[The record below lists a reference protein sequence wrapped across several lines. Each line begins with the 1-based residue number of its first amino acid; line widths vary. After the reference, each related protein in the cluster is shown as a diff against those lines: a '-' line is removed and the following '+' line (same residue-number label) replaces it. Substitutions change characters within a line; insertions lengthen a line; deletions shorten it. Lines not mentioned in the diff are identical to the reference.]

1 MRTNQIVITLF
12 LISVFVLPKSFA
24 ADVPHTELKG
34 HTDSVYSIAFSPNGN
49 MLASISA
56 DETIRLWNPQ
66 TRELL
71 RTINTSR
78 GSGLAFS
85 RDGSIL
91 ASGGGKDEV
100 VNLWNPN
107 TGELIKAFKGHE
119 GTVNSV
125 AFSPDGAVLASGTRD
140 GKIRL
145 WNIETGKLIRVL
157 GAKKLDGLAFSA
169 DGSILANGGAE
180 DANVK
185 VWNSETG
192 ELLHMLEPAVDDV
205 FDVAFSPEGH
215 ILASAGWG
223 GIDLWDANTGEL
235 LRSFPRQIGRFIICV
250 AFSPDGRVLAGG
262 RDDKEIDLWNVE
274 NALLLKTLTGHT
286 GDGRDGDTAFVY
298 DVMFSPDAH
307 ILASAGGDKTIRLWE
322 ITPPEEA
329 EPPQLPKTLT
339 PPHAKRWSDD
349 FNAGHL
355 NFWTKREH
363 QRERVTWQATNRH
376 LVGQTQPFCNG
387 RFNPENELARKTS
400 YTLEFTGFP
409 INASQLRVKL
419 TILSAKN
426 ANVAIF
432 IGKQPE
438 NEFFSPFL
446 STYQFA
452 SHKLGS
458 PEGFNPLGIVVE
470 RVPKIALNL
479 DEIDVVFDQG
489 HFYLFSEGEYI
500 VEFQDANLQKVDLV
514 GIAVFPKDC
523 NAEAAATID
532 NFVIS
537 GPSIPKTN
545 SLSVHPKDKAAVLWG
560 ELKHQ

>member
-223 GIDLWDANTGEL
+223 GIDLWDANTGKL
-235 LRSFPRQIGRFIICV
+235 LRSFPRETQVYICV
-250 AFSPDGRVLAGG
+250 AFSPDG
-262 RDDKEIDLWNVE
+262 
-274 NALLLKTLTGHT
+274 
-286 GDGRDGDTAFVY
+286 
-298 DVMFSPDAH
+298 H
-307 ILASAGGDKTIRLWE
+307 ILASGRDFGVIKLWDADSGLLLEDFKAHSNDVYDVAFSPNGHILASVGADDTVRLWQ
-322 ITPPEEA
+322 ITPPEEV
-329 EPPQLPKTLT
+329 EPPQPPYFLTDENLKTWT
-339 PPHAKRWSDD
+339 ED

-355 NFWTKREH
+355 NSWKKREL
-363 QRERVTWQATNRH
+363 QRERVTWQAQNGRLHVRTK
-376 LVGQTQPFCNG
+376 PWCNG
-387 RFNPENELARKTS
+387 RLNVGNHLEEQTN
-400 YTLEFTGFP
+400 YTLRFTALP
-409 INASQLRVKL
+409 INVEQIRVKL
-419 TILSAKN
+419 SIVSADN
-426 ANVAIF
+426 ANVGVF
-432 IGKQPE
+432 LGKDPQDEIIHPLE
-438 NEFFSPFL
+438 HA
-446 STYQFA
+446 YQFA
-452 SHKLGS
+452 DHTLGS
-458 PEGFNPLGIVVE
+458 PENRP
-470 RVPKIALNL
+470 RTSAPRIALNNL

-489 HFYLFSEGEYI
+489 HFYLFSNNEYI
-500 VEFQDANLQKVDLV
+500 IDFKIDSKVNNLQTIDLL
-514 GIAVFPKDC
+514 GIAVFPKVC
-523 NAEAAATID
+523 QQAADVVVDDFI
-532 NFVIS
+532 IS
-537 GPSIPKTN
+537 GPSIPDAV
-545 SLSVHPKDKAAVLWG
+545 SLNVRAKGKVAVLWG
-560 ELKHQ
+560 KLKQN